1 MSDTP
6 IDTTRSDR
14 PAPVGPLAL
23 WFAILG
29 APVAWAVQLALG
41 DMFSELG
48 CEAGGFSGIRFV
60 LLGISAVATAVGAWA
75 LVVAWRSHRAM
86 LAVELD
92 DVPRERA
99 TFMALGG
106 ILVSVLFL
114 LVIVLGGFA
123 PHLFLEV
130 CGS

>member
-6 IDTTRSDR
+6 IETTRSER

-29 APVAWAVQLALG
+29 APIAWAIQLALG

-48 CEAGGFSGIRFV
+48 CEAGGFGGLSLV
-60 LLGISAVATAVGAWA
+60 LLGISVLATAVGAWA
-75 LVVAWRSHRAM
+75 LLVAWRSHRTM
-86 LAVELD
+86 MAVELD

-106 ILVSVLFL
+106 ILVSSLFL
-114 LVIVLGGFA
+114 LVIVMGGFA
-123 PHLFLEV
+123 PHLFLRV